1 MGEILSRRPATIE
14 MLALTDKFEL
24 AVLRS
29 ILEVRVETAL
39 LSDSQ
44 NAERGFQFFLTAAIC
59 LTIISLIMFGLLIFR
74 RRSFHHSESG
84 THLPGNDSSRHEE
97 EKSNNLQNEENFR
110 RYANPL
116 KGSTGSL
123 KGAVELSSTP
133 DPTLQGIGGGGN
145 GGPRAGPSGLHRSQQ
160 FLATCDME
168 YEIDGD
174 LKNASG
180 VGKRSSQLLL
190 QKTPNTEVTRNLMEA
205 KDIEKVKLNKQV
217 PTASISDSN
226 LLTVHI

>member
-24 AVLRS
+24 SVLRS

-39 LSDSQ
+39 LGDQS
-44 NAERGFQFFLTAAIC
+44 AEKGFQFFLISAIC
-59 LTIISLIMFGLLIFR
+59 LTIISLVMLGLLVFR
-74 RRSFHHSESG
+74 RRTFHHSESG
-84 THLPGNDSSRHEE
+84 IHLPTDQSRHED

-116 KGSTGSL
+116 KGSTSSL

-133 DPTLQGIGGGGN
+133 DPTLGQ
-145 GGPRAGPSGLHRSQQ
+145 PRAGPSGLHRSQQ

-174 LKNASG
+174 IKG
-180 VGKRSSQLLL
+180 GKRSSQLLL
-190 QKTPNTEVTRNLMEA
+190 QKTQNTEVTRNLMES
-205 KDIEKVKLNKQV
+205 KDIDKVKLNKQV